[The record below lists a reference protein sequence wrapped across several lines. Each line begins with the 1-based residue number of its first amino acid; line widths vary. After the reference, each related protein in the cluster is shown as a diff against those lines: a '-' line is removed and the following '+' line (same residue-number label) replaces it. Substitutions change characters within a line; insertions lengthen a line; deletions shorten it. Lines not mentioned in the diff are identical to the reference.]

1 MEIPSPLMGEGRFA
15 CQKRGDAEVIRF
27 IMYRFLQLIPV
38 LVLVSIVTFAFMHA
52 LPGDVIDA
60 LAGDAETNDPA
71 RRAALEKQ
79 LGLDRPI
86 YVQYFTWLGKI
97 VLYGDFGKSI
107 TTRRSIGVELFKRIP
122 ATVYLAVVAVI
133 ISLVIAVPL
142 GTIAALKHRT
152 MVDYTVTTAAVAGVS
167 IPNFWF
173 AILCVLFFALYLG
186 WLPASEYVNPF
197 VDPWLGLKHLLL
209 PAAALGVRLAA
220 ITTRLT
226 RSSMLDE
233 IRKEYVDTARSVG
246 LPEWRVIF
254 KYTLKNALI
263 PTVTVAGL
271 QFGNLLGGTVVI
283 ETIFAWPGIGLTLY
297 DAIISRDYPM
307 VQAGIL
313 VLAAAFVLVNL
324 LVDITYRLLNPRI
337 RLA

>member
-1 MEIPSPLMGEGRFA
+1 
-15 CQKRGDAEVIRF
+15 VIRF
-27 IMYRFLQLIPV
+27 IIYRLLQLIPV
-38 LVLVSIVTFAFMHA
+38 LLLVSIVTFAFMYA

-79 LGLDRPI
+79 LGLDQPV

-133 ISLVIAVPL
+133 ISLLIAVPL

-152 MVDYTVTTAAVAGVS
+152 MVDYTVTTAAVTGIS

-186 WLPASEYVNPF
+186 WLPASEYVSPF
-197 VDPWLGLKHLLL
+197 HDPWLGLKHLLL
-209 PAAALGVRLAA
+209 PGAALGVRLAA

-233 IRKEYVDTARSVG
+233 IRKDYVDTARSVG

-263 PTVTVAGL
+263 PTVTIAGL

-297 DAIISRDYPM
+297 DAIMSRDYPM

-324 LVDITYRLLNPRI
+324 IVDITYRLLNPRI

>member
-1 MEIPSPLMGEGRFA
+1 VFRF
-15 CQKRGDAEVIRF
+15 VI
-27 IMYRFLQLIPV
+27 YRLFQLIPV
-38 LVLVSIVTFAFMHA
+38 LLLVSIFVFALIHA

-60 LAGDAETNDPA
+60 LAGEAETNDPA

-79 LGLDRPI
+79 LGLDQPI

-97 VLYGDFGKSI
+97 LFHGDFGKSI
-107 TTRRSIGVELFKRIP
+107 TTRRSIGVEVFKRIP
-122 ATVYLAVVAVI
+122 ATIYLAVVAVV

-152 MVDYTVTTAAVAGVS
+152 MVDYVVTTGAVAGVS
-167 IPNFWF
+167 IPQFWF
-173 AILCVLFFALYLG
+173 AILCVLFFSLYLG

-197 VDPWLGLKHLLL
+197 EDPWLGLKHMIL
-209 PAAALGVRLAA
+209 PGAALGVRLAA

-226 RSSMLDE
+226 RAAMLDE
-233 IRKEYVDTARSVG
+233 IRKEYVDTPRSLG

-283 ETIFAWPGIGLTLY
+283 EAIFAWPGIGLTLY
-297 DAIISRDYPM
+297 DAIMSRDYPM
-307 VQAGIL
+307 VQASVMIL
-313 VLAAAFVLVNL
+313 ATAFVMVNL
-324 LVDITYRLLNPRI
+324 LVDLTYRLLNPRI

>member
-1 MEIPSPLMGEGRFA
+1 
-15 CQKRGDAEVIRF
+15 VIRF
-27 IMYRFLQLIPV
+27 IIYRIFQLIPV
-38 LVLVSIVTFAFMHA
+38 LLLVSIVVFAFMHA

-60 LAGDAETNDPA
+60 LAGEAETHDPA

-79 LGLDRPI
+79 LGLDQPI
-86 YVQYFTWLGKI
+86 YVQYLAWLGKI
-97 VLYGDFGKSI
+97 VLHGDFGKSI

-122 ATVYLAVVAVI
+122 ATVYLAVTAVL
-133 ISLVIAVPL
+133 ISLLIAVPV
-142 GTIAALKHRT
+142 GTLAALKRRT
-152 MVDYTVTTAAVAGVS
+152 LVDYTVTTGAVIFIS
-167 IPNFWF
+167 IPQFWF

-186 WLPASEYVNPF
+186 WFPASEYYSPF
-197 VDPWLGLKHLLL
+197 DDPWLGLKHLLL

-226 RSSMLDE
+226 RASMLDE
-233 IRKEYVDTARSVG
+233 VRKDYVDTARSVG

-254 KYTLKNALI
+254 KYTLRNALI

-271 QFGNLLGGTVVI
+271 QFGGLLGGTVII

-297 DAIISRDYPM
+297 DAIVSRDYPT

-313 VLAAAFVLVNL
+313 ILATVYVVVNL
-324 LVDITYRLLNPRI
+324 IVDITYRLLNPRI